1 MRILFVDHS
10 TRLETVVDLERAAR
24 GGMVAS
30 LFQVSDYLAGR
41 GHDVTIWSDIKSAG
55 ATRAGAKWLHE
66 TWGTFDALICNRGV
80 NDGYPQIK
88 ARQRFLWTHDLPHAG
103 FIPDPQTIKGFA
115 CTVFMSRYAE
125 SVWRAFY
132 RDIGRSVLIPN
143 GVDRTMFFPRFKDHD
158 YLIYASAPNRGL
170 ERLPL
175 ILDSL
180 REATGRSL
188 RLQAFSR
195 LSVLH
200 PNEGADTFDYEAIRA
215 SHVELRDPL
224 PQKDFANE
232 FGQAGLMILPS
243 AYPEICSNIVLQAL
257 ASGVPIVTTGG
268 LGSAPEWVKDRR
280 NGMLTS
286 YQPHDYM
293 IYSLEIVRA
302 ANTVLSSP
310 DFHDRLIK
318 GAAKTKVWSWDEVGR
333 RWEKMLLKYA
343 G

>member
-10 TRLETVVDLERAAR
+10 TCLKTVVDLARTAR

-30 LFQVSDYLAGR
+30 LFQVSDYLAR
-41 GHDVTIWSDIKSAG
+41 QGHDVTVWSDIESAG
-55 ATRAGAKWLHE
+55 ATRAGTKWLKE
-66 TWGTFDALICNRGV
+66 TWGEYDALICNRGV
-80 NDGYPQIK
+80 SDGYPQIQ

-125 SVWRAFY
+125 RIWRAFY

-143 GVDRTMFFPRFKDHD
+143 GVDCTVFFPRYKDRN

-180 REATGRSL
+180 RAAMEKPL
-188 RLQAFSR
+188 RLFAFSR

-215 SHVELRDPL
+215 SNVQLRDPL
-224 PQKDFANE
+224 PQRDFANE
-232 FGQAGLMILPS
+232 LGQAGLMILPS
-243 AYPEICSNIVLQAL
+243 AYPEICSNIILQAL
-257 ASGVPIVTTGG
+257 ASGVPIVTTWE
-268 LGSAPEWVKDRR
+268 LGSAPEW
-280 NGMLTS
+280 G
-286 YQPHDYM
+286 
-293 IYSLEIVRA
+293 
-302 ANTVLSSP
+302 
-310 DFHDRLIK
+310 
-318 GAAKTKVWSWDEVGR
+318 
-333 RWEKMLLKYA
+333 
-343 G
+343 